1 MGTVCYN
8 ALMPFPRP
16 RFRLSTLLWLTL
28 AVATFFAGIR
38 FERERRR
45 REDEAAAPKKMS
57 LGQWFS
63 SSVAPS
69 DARKSSMSKN
79 GIDADGSDPGE
90 GTGAR

>member
-1 MGTVCYN
+1 M
-8 ALMPFPRP
+8 PRP
-16 RFRLSTLLWLTL
+16 RIKFRLSTLFWITL

-57 LGQWFS
+57 LRQWLS
-63 SSVAPS
+63 SSGAPATP